1 MKVEFHM
8 RRIRLMLLLDVDS
21 DNLESS
27 VSVGQMQKR
36 VSYSLGY
43 PEVASVCHFQN
54 IFDPYTTNEDN
65 QLL

>member
-1 MKVEFHM
+1 
-8 RRIRLMLLLDVDS
+8 MLLLDVES

-27 VSVGQMQKR
+27 VYVGQMQKR